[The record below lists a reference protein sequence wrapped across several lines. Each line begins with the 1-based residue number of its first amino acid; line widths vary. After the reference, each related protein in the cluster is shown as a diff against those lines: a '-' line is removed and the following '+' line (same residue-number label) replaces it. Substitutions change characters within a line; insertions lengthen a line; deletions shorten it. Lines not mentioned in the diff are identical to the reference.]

1 MCGGCVV
8 DDVRV
13 VVVFSCL
20 GGNGSHGGAK
30 FVRSGVR
37 GACGA
42 GGYPAM
48 LLWVLLWAHIA
59 ARCWAFL
66 FFLASRCCVCALLD
80 GRVAMM
86 WCGVLGMA
94 LCVNGR
100 HMDIE
105 TCAGT
110 LQFDTLGSMR
120 FGSFLCRM

>member
-8 DDVRV
+8 DDVRS

-37 GACGA
+37 GACGV

-59 ARCWAFL
+59 ARCWVFL
-66 FFLASRCCVCALLD
+66 FSWLLY
-80 GRVAMM
+80 VVF
-86 WCGVLGMA
+86 VLCWM
-94 LCVNGR
+94 V
-100 HMDIE
+100 E
-105 TCAGT
+105 
-110 LQFDTLGSMR
+110 LQ
-120 FGSFLCRM
+120 